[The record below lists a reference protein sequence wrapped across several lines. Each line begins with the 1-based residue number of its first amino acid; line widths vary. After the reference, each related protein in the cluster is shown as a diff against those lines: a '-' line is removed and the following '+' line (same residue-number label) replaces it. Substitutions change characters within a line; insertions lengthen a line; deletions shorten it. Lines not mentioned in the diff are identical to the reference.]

1 VTVWIKICGLT
12 TPEAVTA
19 ALDAGADAI
28 GFVFAK
34 SVRQVSADVA
44 LRLAAPARGR
54 ALCVAVTR
62 HPSQQDIDE
71 IVSVFKPDVL
81 QTDSADLALLRL
93 PTQLELL
100 PVMRGAG
107 GEAEAAGGV
116 GRRELTPMRGAGD
129 GKSAAGRG
137 ERGDQGRGWDGGDD
151 GDELVVLLPPRLL
164 FEGLTSGAGVPCD
177 WTAAGRVARRTELV
191 LAGGLNPANVA
202 AAIAAVQPFGVDVST
217 GVEVRPGVKSP
228 AEIMNFVRAA
238 RESGA
243 VCEVRV

>member
-1 VTVWIKICGLT
+1 MWIKICGLT

-71 IVSVFKPDVL
+71 IVSVFRPDVL

-107 GEAEAAGGV
+107 GKAEAAGGV
-116 GRRELTPMRGAGD
+116 GGGEPAPVLREA
-129 GKSAAGRG
+129 
-137 ERGDQGRGWDGGDD
+137 GGDD
-151 GDELVVLLPPRLL
+151 GHELVVLPPRLL

-177 WTAAGRVARRTELV
+177 WTAARRVARRTELV

-228 AEIMNFVRAA
+228 AEIMKFVRAA

-243 VCEVRV
+243 VSEVRV

>member
-1 VTVWIKICGLT
+1 MTVWIKICGLT

-93 PTQLELL
+93 PTQLALL
-100 PVMRGAG
+100 PVMRGPV
-107 GEAEAAGGV
+107 GETGV
-116 GRRELTPMRGAGD
+116 A
-129 GKSAAGRG
+129 
-137 ERGDQGRGWDGGDD
+137 GDD
-151 GDELVVLLPPRLL
+151 GDELVVLPPRLL

-177 WTAAGRVARRTELV
+177 WSAAHRVARLTEVV

-202 AAIAAVQPFGVDVST
+202 AAIAAVRPFGVDVST

>member
-1 VTVWIKICGLT
+1 MTMWVKICGLT
-12 TPEAVTA
+12 TPDAVAA

-62 HPSQQDIDE
+62 HPSQQEIDE

-81 QTDSADLALLRL
+81 QTDSADLPLLRL
-93 PTQLELL
+93 PTQLALL
-100 PVMRGAG
+100 PVMRGPV
-107 GEAEAAGGV
+107 GETGAA
-116 GRRELTPMRGAGD
+116 
-129 GKSAAGRG
+129 
-137 ERGDQGRGWDGGDD
+137 GDD
-151 GDELVVLLPPRLL
+151 GDELAVLPPRLL

-177 WTAAGRVARRTELV
+177 WTAARRVARRTELV

-238 RESGA
+238 REPGA

>member
-1 VTVWIKICGLT
+1 MWVKICGLT
-12 TPEAVTA
+12 TPDAVTA

-62 HPSQQDIDE
+62 HPSQRDIDE
-71 IVSVFKPDVL
+71 IVAVFKPDVL
-81 QTDSADLALLRL
+81 QTDSADLSMLRL
-93 PTQLELL
+93 PTHLELL
-100 PVMRGAG
+100 PVFRGAG
-107 GEAEAAGGV
+107 G
-116 GRRELTPMRGAGD
+116 D
-129 GKSAAGRG
+129 
-137 ERGDQGRGWDGGDD
+137 
-151 GDELVVLLPPRLL
+151 VLMLPPRLL

-177 WTAAGRVARRTELV
+177 WTAAHRVARRTELV
-191 LAGGLNPANVA
+191 LAGGLNPTNVA

-217 GVEVRPGVKSP
+217 GVEVRPGAKSP

-238 RESGA
+238 RESSA

>member
-1 VTVWIKICGLT
+1 MTMWIKICGLT

-62 HPSQQDIDE
+62 HPSQPDIDE
-71 IVSVFKPDVL
+71 ILSVFRPDAL
-81 QTDSADLALLRL
+81 QTDSNDLALLQL

-100 PVMRGAG
+100 PVLRGAAS
-107 GEAEAAGGV
+107 EV
-116 GRRELTPMRGAGD
+116 GD
-129 GKSAAGRG
+129 GRG
-137 ERGDQGRGWDGGDD
+137 DDERGGA
-151 GDELVVLLPPRLL
+151 LALPRRVL

-177 WTAAGRVARRTELV
+177 WTAARRVAHRTELV

-217 GVEVRPGVKSP
+217 GVEARPGVKSP
-228 AEIMNFVRAA
+228 AEIMNFVSAA
-238 RESGA
+238 REPK
-243 VCEVRV
+243 RRL

>member
-1 VTVWIKICGLT
+1 MWIKICGLT

-62 HPSQQDIDE
+62 HPSQQDVDE

-107 GEAEAAGGV
+107 G
-116 GRRELTPMRGAGD
+116 D
-129 GKSAAGRG
+129 G
-137 ERGDQGRGWDGGDD
+137 
-151 GDELVVLLPPRLL
+151 GDELVVLPPRLL

-177 WTAAGRVARRTELV
+177 WTAARRVARRTELV

-228 AEIMNFVRAA
+228 AEIMKFMRAA

-243 VCEVRV
+243 VSEVRV

>member
-107 GEAEAAGGV
+107 GETEEASGMGD
-116 GRRELTPMRGAGD
+116 RELLPVQSGTASEVGDGRGGREHRGA
-129 GKSAAGRG
+129 
-137 ERGDQGRGWDGGDD
+137 
-151 GDELVVLLPPRLL
+151 LVLPPRLL

-177 WTAAGRVARRTELV
+177 WSAARRVARRTELV

-238 RESGA
+238 REPK
-243 VCEVRV
+243 RRQ

>member
-1 VTVWIKICGLT
+1 MTIWIKICGLT

-34 SVRQVSADVA
+34 SVRQVSADIA
-44 LRLAAPARGR
+44 LRLAAPARRR

-93 PTQLELL
+93 PTQLDLL
-100 PVMRGAG
+100 PVMRGPG
-107 GEAEAAGGV
+107 GETEEGGGACGRELLQVQRGAAGEV
-116 GRRELTPMRGAGD
+116 GD
-129 GKSAAGRG
+129 GRG
-137 ERGDQGRGWDGGDD
+137 DDERGVA
-151 GDELVVLLPPRLL
+151 LALPPRLL

-177 WTAAGRVARRTELV
+177 WTAARRVARRTELV

-228 AEIMNFVRAA
+228 VEIMNFVRAA
-238 RESGA
+238 REPSA

>member
-1 VTVWIKICGLT
+1 MWIKICGLT

-107 GEAEAAGGV
+107 DE
-116 GRRELTPMRGAGD
+116 
-129 GKSAAGRG
+129 KSAAGRD
-137 ERGDQGRGWDGGDD
+137 ERGNQGRGRAGGDD
-151 GDELVVLLPPRLL
+151 GDELAVLPRRLL

-177 WTAAGRVARRTELV
+177 WSAAHRVARRTELV